1 MSQISTGTEKQALI
15 IALNKLLE
23 QLPEQQV
30 KEVKNFA
37 EYLEFKT
44 EDMLLQRGIETLA
57 ITSGSFDFLN
67 DEEDLYDDS
76 DCIEIY
82 NHDAKK

>member
-1 MSQISTGTEKQALI
+1 MSQISTGTEKQAII
-15 IALNKLLE
+15 IALNQLLE
-23 QLPEQQV
+23 QLPEEQV

-37 EYLEFKT
+37 EYLELKT
-44 EDMLLQRGIETLA
+44 EEMLLQKGIETLA

-76 DCIEIY
+76 DLVE
-82 NHDAKK
+82 KFKQ